1 MGRRFTVSIWGLPW
15 TAVQQFAIRIPK
27 RYMRG
32 TKRERNAYRDGV
44 AKGVSE
50 TLTALDI
57 KPDPELYGDRS

>member
-1 MGRRFTVSIWGLPW
+1 MTDRRFTVTIWGLPW
-15 TAVQQFAIRIPK
+15 TAVLQVTTRIPK

-44 AKGVSE
+44 SDRVAH

-57 KPDPELYGDRS
+57 HPDLYGDQA